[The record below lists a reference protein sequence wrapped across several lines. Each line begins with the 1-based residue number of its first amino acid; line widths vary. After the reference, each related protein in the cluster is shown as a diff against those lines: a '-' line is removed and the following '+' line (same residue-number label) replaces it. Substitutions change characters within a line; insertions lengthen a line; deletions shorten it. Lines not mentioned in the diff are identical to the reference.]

1 MDLRP
6 VTAEELPAFMTAT
19 EGAFHLDVHPADLEE
34 ARRLFE
40 PERSLAV
47 FDGEEIVAT
56 NAIFTRALTL
66 PGALLTVAGVT
77 AVGVRPTYRRR
88 GLLTRL
94 MRRQLDDVRAAGEPV
109 AALWASEATIYRR
122 FGYGLAAQHADVALR
137 TPGVRLN
144 PEAPMPE
151 GRMTLLEP
159 RDAVARIAPLYD
171 AARRSRPGHLDRT
184 EAWWGRRIYD
194 PEHER
199 EGHSA
204 LRAAVHEGA
213 DGAVDGYVLYAVKHG
228 EWAEGPDATVTVREL
243 VADDPAARAAVWA
256 FLLGLDLIR
265 TVAWWFAPLDE
276 PLLEL
281 LQGPQRP
288 RLTLEP
294 NLWIRL
300 VDVGAALAARRY
312 AAPVDVVLDVTDAFC
327 PWNTGRWRL
336 EGDAGGAS
344 CARTDAPA
352 DIELTAADLG
362 AVYLGGRSLSALAA
376 AGRVRALRDDA
387 LRRADAAFRGP
398 REPMC
403 PEIF

>member
-1 MDLRP
+1 
-6 VTAEELPAFMTAT
+6 MTAT

-34 ARRLFE
+34 ARRVFE

-47 FDGEEIVAT
+47 FEGEDIVAT
-56 NAIFTRALTL
+56 NAIFTRELTL
-66 PGALLTVAGVT
+66 PGGLLTVAGVT
-77 AVGVRPTYRRR
+77 AVGVRPTHRRR

-94 MRRQLDDVRAAGEPV
+94 MRRQLEDVRAAGEPV

-122 FGYGLAAQHADVALR
+122 FGYGLAAQHADVVLR

-144 PEAPMPE
+144 AEAPMPE

-171 AARRSRPGHLDRT
+171 AVRRTRPGHLDRT

-199 EGHSA
+199 DGHSA
-204 LRAAVHEGA
+204 LRAAVHEGP

-228 EWAEGPDATVTVREL
+228 EWMDGPDATVTVREL
-243 VADDPAARAAVWA
+243 LADGPLATAAVWA
-256 FLLGLDLIR
+256 FLLGLDLTR
-265 TVAWWFAPLDE
+265 TLEWWFAPADE

-281 LQGPQRP
+281 LEGPRRP
-288 RLTLEP
+288 RLTLVP

-312 AAPVDVVLDVTDAFC
+312 GAPVDVVFEVGDAFC
-327 PWNTGRWRL
+327 PWNAGRWRL
-336 EGDAGGAS
+336 EGDAGGAA
-344 CARTDAPA
+344 CARTDAAA
-352 DIELTAADLG
+352 DVELTAADLG

-387 LRRADAAFRGP
+387 LRGADAAFRGP